1 MKNRSPGRLG
11 GLFHNAVTLESR
23 SPGSV
28 VIKKR
33 SMTDPGLKPFRM
45 TSFYNGKK
53 PGICLGGFT
62 LIELLVVVLI
72 IGILSAIALPQYEMA
87 VAKTRASQI
96 LVRMNALKTGVVS
109 YFLANGV
116 YPEDV
121 TLLDVDLY
129 SNAKRVGKTDISQVE
144 THVGVEWKDSSQCAV
159 NKNGAIGCSLTK
171 PKGAYFYTFVQE
183 GIIYCRGGDDFET
196 KLCKTLGGGTPISR
210 EGKTYYPLP

>member
-11 GLFHNAVTLESR
+11 RLFD
-23 SPGSV
+23 V
-28 VIKKR
+28 VIPEGFYRR
-33 SMTDPGLKPFRM
+33 SQPLRNTTRFPTTTFGNDVAREYLR
-45 TSFYNGKK
+45 
-53 PGICLGGFT
+53 GFT

-159 NKNGAIGCSLTK
+159 NKDGAIGCSLTK

-183 GIIYCRGGDDFET
+183 GIIYCRGRNDFET

-210 EGKTYYPLP
+210 KGKTYYPLP

>member
-11 GLFHNAVTLESR
+11 RLFD
-23 SPGSV
+23 V
-28 VIKKR
+28 VIPECFYRR
-33 SMTDPGLKPFRM
+33 SQPLRNTTGFPTTTFGNDVAREYLR
-45 TSFYNGKK
+45 
-53 PGICLGGFT
+53 GFT
-62 LIELLVVVLI
+62 LIEILVVVLI

-144 THVGVEWKDSSQCAV
+144 THVGVEWKDSSQCVV
-159 NKNGAIGCSLTK
+159 NKDGAIGCTLTK

>member
-11 GLFHNAVTLESR
+11 RLFD
-23 SPGSV
+23 V
-28 VIKKR
+28 VIPECFYRR
-33 SMTDPGLKPFRM
+33 SQPLRNTTRFPTTTFGNDVAREYLR
-45 TSFYNGKK
+45 
-53 PGICLGGFT
+53 GFT

-87 VAKTRASQI
+87 VAKTRVSQI
-96 LVRMNALKTGVVS
+96 LVRMNALKTGMVS

-159 NKNGAIGCSLTK
+159 KKEGAIGCTLTK
-171 PKGAYFYTFVQE
+171 PKGAYFYTLVQE

-196 KLCKTLGGGTPISR
+196 KLCKTLGGGTPINR
-210 EGKTYYPLP
+210 DGKNYYPLP

>member
-11 GLFHNAVTLESR
+11 RLFD
-23 SPGSV
+23 V
-28 VIKKR
+28 VIPECFYRR
-33 SMTDPGLKPFRM
+33 SQPLRNTTRFPTTTFGNDVAREYLR
-45 TSFYNGKK
+45 
-53 PGICLGGFT
+53 GFT

-96 LVRMNALKTGVVS
+96 LVRMNALKTGMVS

-129 SNAKRVGKTDISQVE
+129 SNAQRVGKTDISQVE
-144 THVGVEWKDSSQCAV
+144 THVGVEWKDSSQCVV
-159 NKNGAIGCSLTK
+159 NKDGAIGCTLTK

-183 GIIYCRGGDDFET
+183 GIIYCRGGNDFEI
-196 KLCKTLGGGTPISR
+196 KLCKTLGGGTPINR
-210 EGKTYYPLP
+210 DGQNYYPLP

>member
-11 GLFHNAVTLESR
+11 RLFD
-23 SPGSV
+23 V
-28 VIKKR
+28 VIPECFYRR
-33 SMTDPGLKPFRM
+33 SQSLRNTTRFPTTTFGNDVAREYLR
-45 TSFYNGKK
+45 
-53 PGICLGGFT
+53 GFT

-87 VAKTRASQI
+87 VAKTRVAQI
-96 LVRMNALKTGVVS
+96 LVRMNALKIGMTS

-116 YPEDV
+116 YPNDV
-121 TLLDVDLY
+121 TLLDVDIY
-129 SNAKRVGKTDISQVE
+129 SNAKRVGKTSISNGAD
-144 THVGVEWKDSSQCAV
+144 HVGVEWKDSSQCAV
-159 NKNGAIGCSLTK
+159 NNDGAIGCTLTK
-171 PKGAYFYTFVQE
+171 PKGAYFYMRVQE